1 MMLRERVGSRRGAAA
16 GVVAWALIVAGPVGP
31 TAAQTAT
38 DYVIGAQDV
47 LQIAVFNQADLGGR
61 YVVEADGTFSFPL
74 IGRITAAGLTL
85 REFEQALNKGLADG
99 YFRVPQVTVAVDQYR
114 SQRIFVLGEVRQPGT
129 YPLTG
134 DMRLIEALASAG
146 STTPASS
153 GEAVIVRSAE
163 ADGPVLPGEDA
174 GSEVIRVDLR
184 AFQSGAVS
192 QNVTLRDGDTVF
204 IPRAETIYVFGEV
217 KNPGSYPIQRDTT
230 VLQALSLAGGVTR
243 FGALNRVRVV
253 RLVENEQIEIR
264 VKVTDVVRP
273 GDTLIVPERFF

>member
-1 MMLRERVGSRRGAAA
+1 MMLRGKLGVRRGVAA
-16 GVVAWALIVAGPVGP
+16 GVLAWTFIWAGPVGP
-31 TAAQTAT
+31 TAAQRAA

-134 DMRLIEALASAG
+134 DMSLIEALASAG

-163 ADGPVLPGEDA
+163 AHGPVLPGEDA

-264 VKVTDVVRP
+264 VKVTDVVQP

>member
-1 MMLRERVGSRRGAAA
+1 MALRNRVGVRRGAAA
-16 GVVAWALIVAGPVGP
+16 SVLAWAFIVAGPVGP
-31 TAAQTAT
+31 TAAQTAG

-47 LQIAVFNQADLGGR
+47 LQIAVFNQVDLGGR
-61 YVVEADGTFSFPL
+61 YIVEADGTFSFPL

-134 DMRLIEALASAG
+134 DMSLIEALASAG

-153 GEAVIVRSAE
+153 GEAVIVRSAG
-163 ADGPVLPGEDA
+163 ADGPLLPGEDE
-174 GSEVIRVDLR
+174 GSEVVRVDLK

-204 IPRAETIYVFGEV
+204 IPRAETIFVFGEV
-217 KNPGSYPIQRDTT
+217 KNPGSYPIQRNTT

-253 RLVENEQIEIR
+253 RLVEGEQTEIR
-264 VKVTDVVRP
+264 VEVTDVVQP

>member
-16 GVVAWALIVAGPVGP
+16 GVLAWALIVAGPVGP

-134 DMRLIEALASAG
+134 DMSLIEALASAG

-253 RLVENEQIEIR
+253 RLVEGEQIEIR
-264 VKVTDVVRP
+264 VKVTDVVQP

>member
-16 GVVAWALIVAGPVGP
+16 GVLACALIVAGPVGP

-134 DMRLIEALASAG
+134 DMSLIEALASAG

-253 RLVENEQIEIR
+253 RLVEGEQIEIR
-264 VKVTDVVRP
+264 VKVTDVVQP